1 MKDWILNDVLKTL
14 RAENAIVN
22 KKLKDEVS
30 SAIANMNG
38 QHSGTLVPCFQSHI
52 HVHFCT
58 IRLCMKMLYCHN
70 PNSTTTQLNLTK
82 QKLGL
87 TRKWLYTTTTTHHHP
102 PPQTQCRQYPNCY
115 WPDFD
120 ETLKVASWEHLEQIP
135 LMMGTTY

>member
-38 QHSGTLVPCFQSHI
+38 QHSGTLVPCFHSHI

-87 TRKWLYTTTTTHHHP
+87 TRKWLYTKTPKFPLLLSVLQQNYLDKAKSVRGSHMLGLAHWKYSV
-102 PPQTQCRQYPNCY
+102 RQAAGN
-115 WPDFD
+115 
-120 ETLKVASWEHLEQIP
+120 
-135 LMMGTTY
+135 G